1 MSTLNISLPA
11 AMKAFVDSQ
20 VRSGLYSSASDY
32 LRTLI
37 RADQQRCA
45 EAVVEAQLLARFA
58 RGQEAGVPPEMWAWL
73 RTRLCHLPHADVQT
87 SG

>member
-11 AMKAFVDSQ
+11 AMKTFVDTQ
-20 VRSGLYSSASDY
+20 VQSGLYSSASDY

-45 EAVVEAQLLARFA
+45 EALVEAQLLARLTSDQGWGA
-58 RGQEAGVPPEMWAWL
+58 PRRVCMAAEASPPPAPRG
-73 RTRLCHLPHADVQT
+73 R
-87 SG
+87 